1 MAEAIRLR
9 VEDQKPRANPLF
21 KLFSQTSHYATGN
34 ILAML
39 GGFISLPILTRVL
52 STAEYGVLSLISTT
66 VWIALALA
74 KGGLQESAV
83 RFYVEF
89 KNGARRQELAT
100 FYTTLFMGSLV
111 LGVVVG
117 GIVWGLGSMLQT
129 SIFETP
135 SRPLV
140 FLVAAMVVSGALYMR
155 LSNFLRAEQ
164 ETKIYNLFAVL
175 QRYAVLA
182 FGLFFLYY
190 FRDHLK
196 GFFVGS
202 IIGESLIVSVL
213 IFLLIRQ
220 GKIRAGGFSSS
231 FFKECLWF
239 GLPFVGFELANF
251 LLKIVDRYLIQY
263 FLNLES
269 VGIYSL
275 AYNLC
280 SYVNDALFF
289 AVWYAVYPIYME
301 LWQTQGR
308 ETTAKFLSNVS
319 IYIFLISIPIIVGF
333 STLSRDVIMLL
344 ASEKYAAATQ
354 FLPYLLGGMVF
365 WGFIPIY
372 GAGIYIYKKTKVLAG
387 MTLIAL
393 ILNIGLNLILIP
405 RIQLQGAAIATL
417 LSYIF
422 LIIAVVVHS
431 FRYLKFTI
439 NYKMLAK
446 SIFASLVMYI
456 VLVNMNSWIGISALL
471 IKIFIGMTTYILVV
485 LAMDRRLRGIA
496 LKATID
502 AVFSK
507 MF

>member
-1 MAEAIRLR
+1 MAETIRLR
-9 VEDQKPRANPLF
+9 MEDRKPRDNPLF

-89 KNGARRQELAT
+89 KSGARRQELAT
-100 FYTTLFMGSLV
+100 FYTTLFIGSLA

-135 SRPLV
+135 SRHLV

-196 GFFVGS
+196 GFFIGS
-202 IIGESLIVSVL
+202 IFGESLIVAVL

-220 GKIRAGGFSSS
+220 GKIRVGGFSSS
-231 FFKECLWF
+231 FLKECLWF

-333 STLSRDVIMLL
+333 STLSREVIMLL

-372 GAGIYIYKKTKVLAG
+372 GAGIYIYKKTKLLAG
-387 MTLIAL
+387 MTFIAL
-393 ILNIGLNLILIP
+393 VLNIGLNLILIP
-405 RIQLQGAAIATL
+405 RIKLHGAAIATL

-422 LIIAVVVHS
+422 LIIAVVLCA
-431 FRYLKFTI
+431 FRYLKFSI
-439 NYKMLAK
+439 DYRILAK
-446 SIFASLVMYI
+446 SLFASLVMYI
-456 VLVNMNSWIGISALL
+456 VLVSMNSWSGLSALL
-471 IKIFIGMTTYILVV
+471 IKISIGMTIYVLVV
-485 LAMDRRLRGIA
+485 LALDRKLRGIA
-496 LKATID
+496 ANVMSRRGFL
-502 AVFSK
+502 
-507 MF
+507 